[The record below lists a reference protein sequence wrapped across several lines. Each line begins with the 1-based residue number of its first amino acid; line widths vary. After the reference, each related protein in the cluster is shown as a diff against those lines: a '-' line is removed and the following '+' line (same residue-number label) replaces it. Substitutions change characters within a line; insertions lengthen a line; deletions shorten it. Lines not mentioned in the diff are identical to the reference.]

1 MMTNGDLVNEMQ
13 RDNAMDMQEDEQPMM
28 PPEQPMMP
36 QEQQMPP
43 EGIMPQ

>member
-13 RDNAMDMQEDEQPMM
+13 RDTAMEMQEEQQQMM
-28 PPEQPMMP
+28 PQEQPMMP

-43 EGIMPQ
+43 EGMMPQ